1 MSRKITAVSLFFI
14 FFGLYFWLGWQAYRQ
29 GFTSQDNL
37 FYAEKALLA
46 LKGDPPRLENIGLVY
61 PPLPFLLTL
70 LPPYPFTGGALI
82 GALLSTFLV
91 LRVSAASSV
100 GGITKVSFLIVLL
113 ASFPVLFLVTQRPA
127 ITVFFALFVLA
138 NFFLLR
144 FYESRYTL
152 NLFLFGLTYGLC
164 FLAAYESIFLLPYY
178 LGLCFV
184 CSSMVHHRNRGYI
197 FSTILV
203 IALPSLFFLGAW
215 TYLNWIFTKDPLH
228 FLHSPYSYL
237 LAYRGFTPFLAQ
249 TKGRILASLSF
260 TLLWSLPFA
269 LFYYLLSPFVG
280 KKERPIRIDPV
291 VLIYLA
297 PFWLLLL
304 EVYLGLFDPSLFR
317 LSLFLFFA
325 ALFIP
330 RVTHRIVLKIVP
342 VFLIG
347 ALIWS
352 WWAVWKSPDQ
362 EERIL
367 TRVVVGSEFS
377 PPMAVYQQVVDI
389 IRKGEGRVLLDDS
402 QLYPIVALDRVPQR
416 YILPYNYEFPSVL
429 SQPSYFVEYVVVY
442 TDPVKDRIAS
452 AWPDVMKGRLPGFY
466 PVFTKESIVV
476 FRRRF

>member
-1 MSRKITAVSLFFI
+1 MSRKIVAVLLFLI
-14 FFGLYFWLGWQAYRQ
+14 FFALYLWLGLQAYRH
-29 GFTSQDNL
+29 GFTSQHNL

-46 LKGDPPRLENIGLVY
+46 LKGDPPRLENVGLVY

-70 LPPYPFTGGALI
+70 LPPYPFVGGVLI

-91 LRVSAASSV
+91 LRVSRVSSV
-100 GGITKVSFLIVLL
+100 GGITKASFLILLL

-127 ITVFFALFVLA
+127 VTVFFALFVLA

-144 FYESRYTL
+144 FHESGYTL
-152 NLFLFGLTYGLC
+152 NIFLFGITYGLS
-164 FLAAYESIFLLPYY
+164 FLAAYEAIFLLPYY
-178 LGLCFV
+178 LVV
-184 CSSMVHHRNRGYI
+184 CVTMIPLRNRGYI

-203 IALPSLFFLGAW
+203 IALPSLFFLAAW
-215 TYLNWIFTKDPLH
+215 TYLNWIFTQDPLH
-228 FLHSPYSYL
+228 FLHSPYSYF
-237 LAYRGFTPFLAQ
+237 LAYREFTPLLAQ
-249 TKGRILASLSF
+249 TKGRVLASLSF
-260 TLLWSLPFA
+260 TVLWSLPFA
-269 LFYYLLSPFVG
+269 LPYYLLLPFV
-280 KKERPIRIDPV
+280 KKKQRRVRIDPAL
-291 VLIYLA
+291 LIYLA

-304 EVYLGLFDPSLFR
+304 EVYLGFFHNSLFR

-342 VFLIG
+342 VFLIV

-352 WWAVWKSPDQ
+352 WWAAWKSPER

-402 QLYPIVALDRVPQR
+402 QLYPIVALDRLPKR
-416 YILPYNYEFPSVL
+416 YLLPYNYEFPSAL

-466 PVFTKESIVV
+466 PVFTKEKIVV
-476 FRRRF
+476 FRRSS